1 MLIAR
6 PYNPPDPKF
15 PGYDDFGAIQAIHA
29 AQALP
34 YDAPDWGKMLASSIV
49 ELNGE
54 IHMAAFLRQT
64 AETYLLVNPNVDLT
78 KRDRLGELLVLHK
91 DLMPVA
97 KRKGLTDVHCWIP
110 PQLGERFGRLLENP
124 VFGWSPAPWA
134 CFHHE
139 VK

>member
-1 MLIAR
+1 LCDRIAR
-6 PYNPPDPKF
+6 RIRKCPE
-15 PGYDDFGAIQAIHA
+15 DDFAAVEAIHA
-29 AQALP
+29 AQGLP
-34 YDAPDWGKMLASSIV
+34 YEAPQWGSMLASAV
-49 ELNGE
+49 LEDQGV

-64 AETYLLVNPNVDLT
+64 AETYLLVNPALSMK
-78 KRDRLGELLVLHK
+78 KRESLGELLVLHK
-91 DLMPVA
+91 ELMPAA

-124 VFGWSPAPWA
+124 IFGWNPAPWP